1 MAAIR
6 WHEVENGESAES
18 VGWDQGHITLTD
30 LMMMMT
36 VMMVLVMMTMVL
48 MMVMA
53 MMMMFAIPKL
63 AVVSWSTLSP
73 LLYAYQPPPN
83 VLKMMSVT
91 MTMMT
96 MIVISIQKVRE
107 GTAPL

>member
-1 MAAIR
+1 M
-6 WHEVENGESAES
+6 
-18 VGWDQGHITLTD
+18 GWDQGHVTLTD
-30 LMMMMT
+30 LLMMMT
-36 VMMVLVMMTMVL
+36 VMMVMMVIVMVVL

>member
-1 MAAIR
+1 MAACARMMI
-6 WHEVENGESAES
+6 
-18 VGWDQGHITLTD
+18 LT
-30 LMMMMT
+30 MMMMT
-36 VMMVLVMMTMVL
+36 MMVL

-63 AVVSWSTLSP
+63 AVVTWSTLSP

>member
-1 MAAIR
+1 
-6 WHEVENGESAES
+6 
-18 VGWDQGHITLTD
+18 
-30 LMMMMT
+30 
-36 VMMVLVMMTMVL
+36 MVL

-83 VLKMMSVT
+83 VLKMMRVT
-91 MTMMT
+91 MT